1 MHELDPSARSRDDK
15 RKEKRFDVNL
25 KGKVFDLER
34 GFEDDCVVVDLSPEG
49 ARIRSALPWPLGT
62 HIVLYVTGFG
72 RFEGSVVQ
80 RDENHLGL
88 QFQSGVVKQRRTAEQ
103 LANFAYD
110 KQVSPVPLR
119 SAVRTA
125 QLPPLQRFIGSDGSE
140 AACEVVDIALGGV
153 ALKTDARPAI
163 GALLRF
169 GDVVGRVV
177 RHTDDGVAVEFMGKK
192 PAAG

>member
-1 MHELDPSARSRDDK
+1 LHELDPSARSRDDK

-25 KGKVFDLER
+25 KGKVFD
-34 GFEDDCVVVDLSPEG
+34 
-49 ARIRSALPWPLGT
+49 
-62 HIVLYVTGFG
+62 
-72 RFEGSVVQ
+72 
-80 RDENHLGL
+80 
-88 QFQSGVVKQRRTAEQ
+88 Q

-125 QLPPLQRFIGSDGSE
+125 QLPPLQRFICSDGSE